1 MYKLDSHE
9 DIEKGTSIADDETFV
24 IFDEYRT
31 RGADM
36 KMDAN
41 ITAVLSI
48 TPSITKDTLMQAVG
62 RLRKIGRNQ
71 KVIILLTAEIKE
83 KIKADSQYK
92 DSLSTRD
99 KVREILYWACVNS
112 VKDNEKF
119 MLPNVKLAKKHL
131 LNIEDPTTPHIEVS
145 STNLR
150 TMYQEK
156 ISYKTVA

>member
-83 KIKADSQYK
+83 KIKAESNYRDSMNTK
-92 DSLSTRD
+92 E
-99 KVREILYWACVNS
+99 KVR
-112 VKDNEKF
+112 
-119 MLPNVKLAKKHL
+119 
-131 LNIEDPTTPHIEVS
+131 
-145 STNLR
+145 
-150 TMYQEK
+150 
-156 ISYKTVA
+156 